1 MILVTGATGTVG
13 REVVRR
19 LSGRVPL
26 RILARD
32 PGRVTRMSEADEVVE
47 GDYRDE
53 ESLKRG
59 LRGASS
65 AFVVTSDVGGQD
77 DVRFVAAARS
87 AGVRHLVKLSAAAVT
102 DPLADDLIT
111 RWQRGAEES
120 IRASGLDWTFLRPR
134 SFMSNTLGWAA
145 TVRAEGVVRA
155 LYGTTRNSCVD
166 PRDIARVAVKAL
178 TEPGHEGKA
187 YTLTG
192 PEAISAAE
200 QAEWIGRVL
209 QRPVRFEELGREQ
222 ALAQWSRRYPGPVAE
237 ALLASAERQLA
248 GAKTGVD
255 STVERLTARPAGSFA
270 GWAEEH
276 AAAFAG

>member
-32 PGRVTRMSEADEVVE
+32 PGRVTRTSEADEVVE

-77 DVRFVAAARS
+77 DVRFVAAARN

-200 QAEWIGRVL
+200 QAEWIGRAL

-222 ALAQWSRRYPGPVAE
+222 ALAQWSRRYPEPVAE

-255 STVERLTARPAGSFA
+255 TTVKRLTARPAGSFA